1 MASDYPCSLGLD
13 TISGYFLYA
22 HHGERAQV
30 FLCLPG
36 HCDVGCLGR
45 KPKRAKGGEAESA
58 ESTPAEVLQ
67 KDFLTNKQAPP
78 TMFIDFVAQLLIL

>member
-36 HCDVGCLGR
+36 HCDDGCLGR
-45 KPKRAKGGEAESA
+45 EAQTGGFSGEAESA
-58 ESTPAEVLQ
+58 PAEVLQ
-67 KDFLTNKQAPP
+67 KAFLSNKQAPP